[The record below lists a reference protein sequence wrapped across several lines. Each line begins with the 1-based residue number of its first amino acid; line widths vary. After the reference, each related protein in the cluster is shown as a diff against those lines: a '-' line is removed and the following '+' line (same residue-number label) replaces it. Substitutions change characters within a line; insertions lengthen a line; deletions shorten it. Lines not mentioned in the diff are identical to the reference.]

1 MEAGQMQVVSEVTG
15 APIDVSLPGDNCG
28 VGSMKVLAIP
38 SWVGGAVI
46 GLACFLPITQSW
58 AQQHVASQPG
68 GQSIASAEMPAD
80 ATATVPGVKLHDNEF
95 VIGNGD
101 VLNISVW
108 KQPDLSRSLP
118 VRSDGKISLPLIGE
132 IQASG
137 ETPLKL
143 EGAITAKYQP
153 YLNEPEVTVIVEQI
167 NSQKF
172 NILGR
177 VAKPGSYPLVNRTTV
192 LDAIALAGG
201 CRDFAKQKAIYILR
215 RHPDGSESKLLF
227 NYREVIKGKNTA
239 QNIDLQPHDTVVVP

>member
-1 MEAGQMQVVSEVTG
+1 MKIAGMR
-15 APIDVSLPGDNCG
+15 LW
-28 VGSMKVLAIP
+28 M
-38 SWVGGAVI
+38 GGAVI
-46 GLACFLPITQSW
+46 GLACFLPTAQTW
-58 AQQHVASQPG
+58 AQQRVASQPG
-68 GQSIASAEMPAD
+68 GQSIASTETASD
-80 ATATVPGVKLHDNEF
+80 ATSATVPAVTLHDNDF

-101 VLNISVW
+101 MLNISVW

-143 EGAITAKYQP
+143 EDAITAKYRP
-153 YLNEPEVTVIVEQI
+153 YLNEPEITVIVEQI

-177 VAKPGSYPLVNRTTV
+177 VAKPGSYPLINRTTV

-201 CRDFAKQKAIYILR
+201 CVPFAKQKSIYILR
-215 RHPDGSESKLLF
+215 RHPDGSDSKLPF

-239 QNIDLQPHDTVVVP
+239 QNIELQPHDTVVVP